1 MFQEMQVAGVGGGTE
16 LNPQLIVNTT
26 ISGSNTSHPYTIDL
40 TKQYIVSGAMYYNNG
55 SNNYGV
61 VSYINKGVLTN
72 LQSDGYISASL
83 SGNTYTVKI
92 GAYSYIC
99 GIRIIQLD

>member
-1 MFQEMQVAGVGGGTE
+1 MAFYRASSGGGGTA

-26 ISGSNTSHPYTIDL
+26 ISGSKSSHPYTIDL
-40 TKQYIVSGAMYYNNG
+40 TKQYIVSVAMYYNNG
-55 SNNYGV
+55 NNNYGV
-61 VSYINKGVLTN
+61 ASYINKGVLIN
-72 LQSDGYISASL
+72 LQSDGYISDSL

-92 GAYSYIC
+92 GGYSYFC